1 MRSRIVLTALLCL
14 ILLLFAGCKSRPE
27 SPVVKKGFIDL
38 SSWNFEAHGPVLL
51 AGDWEFH
58 WNGDQKTDYFTLPRL
73 WKGKTANGVELSPHG
88 IGTYRLRLR
97 MPDTDTGRMGVLA
110 AGGLSVCEVAVNGET
125 VAASGR
131 IGRNA
136 DSEGPERHYVIAGP
150 PGSGPISEITLTVS
164 NHHNV
169 RGGMNGPVLLGT
181 ASQIN
186 GHYGHQ
192 RMVTAGLAGA
202 MLCLG
207 ILYVTLYLLR
217 GAGRE
222 NLYFGLFCLF
232 WCMALLFNPTSGFL
246 MAELVPSLPW
256 EWYVNL
262 AVLPYGVTIP
272 LMLMFYLHI
281 FPKPYGGVPVKACWG
296 FGLLYMGYILLT
308 PPNAYDPALFAY
320 AMLGKVVLLYMCACF
335 AVDLYSRKK
344 GVWVLS
350 FGYLA
355 LALAEFDDQLI
366 DMHVVGAS
374 MIQPTCIFIF
384 ILAYAF
390 YLAMRFTHAFNRS
403 EELSGELE
411 ANNVRLLRMDELK
424 DEFLANTT
432 HEMKTP
438 LVGMV
443 GIAESM
449 LAAAGER
456 MSEEDATHLRVI
468 VHSGNR
474 LSKLIDDVLDLSR
487 LRHEDVGLHFGP
499 VNPGTVTRR
508 VLALAR
514 AVQGNDR
521 VELVNR
527 VPGDCTPV
535 LADPDRLEQI
545 LLNLVGNSIKFTDSG
560 SITVSADLVDDKV
573 RISIADTGRGIFATD
588 QKRIFD
594 AYEQGAPHEAGG
606 VGLGLSIARQLVEL
620 HGGKLELDSE
630 PGLGSTFSFLLPV
643 SDEQAPAEK
652 PETPVTGLHI
662 GEAVAPDGH
671 YQVLVVDDE
680 PVNLQVVASIFKI
693 AGITFRTA
701 GNGTE
706 ALSLVEEDEPDMVL
720 LDVMMPDMS
729 GYDVCRKLR
738 RTHPASSLPVVM
750 LTVKNRDEDIVE
762 GFAAGANDYLC
773 KPFSRDELGAR
784 VSTQLKLKEA
794 YAALAENLE
803 LRRELELRAKTE
815 SRLRFLRARL
825 AKILD
830 SLDHA
835 IVGVNQSR
843 EIAFCNRPFAELAC
857 ADADALI
864 GQPLDSLLDRQDG
877 GANQLLK
884 FLDSGAAAGETLSL
898 ENLRIGETPVSL
910 QAGCIEF
917 EEESLTLLAIRPAG
931 SDGESPGLAV
941 PTELLRDLED
951 NRQRVLDLEE
961 AMSTLESGSDADKER
976 VREDIKALDGLLSR
990 IGSNLQPGSD
1000 TRDRRALAAN
1010 VMNLAVECWT
1020 AATHATK
1027 AEMAE
1032 RSGLWNVYMERDGY
1046 SRTQT
1051 LDKYLDRDTLPRKP
1065 RWNQVLATAKYVLAN
1080 CPGDTPRCR
1089 ELERAHAELREAL
1102 QD

>member
-1 MRSRIVLTALLCL
+1 MRSRTALTALLCL
-14 ILLLFAGCKSRPE
+14 TLLFVSGCKPRPE
-27 SPVVKKGFIDL
+27 APVVQGGFIDL
-38 SSWNFEAHGPVLL
+38 SSWNFEAHGPVPL

-58 WNGDQKTDYFTLPRL
+58 WNGDQKTDYFPLPRL

-110 AGGLSVCEVAVNGET
+110 AGGLSVCEVVVNGKT
-125 VAASGR
+125 VAATGEVGSD
-131 IGRNA
+131 A
-136 DSEGPERHYVIAGP
+136 ESEHPERHYVIAESP
-150 PGSGPISEITLTVS
+150 DSGPISEISLTVS
-164 NHHNV
+164 NHRNV
-169 RGGMNGPVLLGT
+169 QGGINGTVLLGT
-181 ASQIN
+181 AQQIH
-186 GHYGHQ
+186 GVYSHQ

-202 MLCLG
+202 MLCLA
-207 ILYVTLYLLR
+207 ILYITLYLLR

-232 WCMALLFNPTSGFL
+232 WCVGLLFNPTAGFL
-246 MAELVPSLPW
+246 MADLVPSLPW

-262 AVLPYGVTIP
+262 AVLPYGMTIP

-281 FPKPYGGVPVKACWG
+281 FPKPYGGVLVKACWMA
-296 FGLLYMGYILLT
+296 GLLYMGYILLT
-308 PPNAYDPALFAY
+308 PPNAYDPVLFIY
-320 AMLGKVVLLYMCACF
+320 AMLGKVALLYMCACF
-335 AVDLYSRKK
+335 AVDLYHRKK

-374 MIQPTCIFIF
+374 LVQPVCIFIF

-390 YLAMRFTHAFNRS
+390 YLALRFTHAFNRS

-411 ANNVRLLRMDELK
+411 ANNVRLVRMDELK

-443 GIAESM
+443 GIAESL

-456 MSEEDATHLRVI
+456 LSDEDASHLRVI

-487 LRHEDVGLHFGP
+487 LRHEDVALRFGP
-499 VNPGTVTRR
+499 VNPGAVARR

-514 AVQGNDR
+514 AVQANDR

-527 VPGDCTPV
+527 VPDDCTPV
-535 LADPDRLEQI
+535 RADADRLEQI

-560 SITVSADLVDDKV
+560 SITVSAEPVDGKV
-573 RISIADTGRGIFATD
+573 KISVADTGRGIFATD

-594 AYEQGAPHEAGG
+594 AYEQGDPHEPGG

-630 PGLGSTFSFLLPV
+630 PGAGSTFSFLLPV
-643 SDEQAPAEK
+643 SDEEAPAEK
-652 PETPVTGLHI
+652 PEAPVSGLQL
-662 GEAVAPDGH
+662 GEAVEPDGH

-680 PVNLQVVASIFKI
+680 PVNLHVVASIFKI
-693 AGITFRTA
+693 AGITFRTTE
-701 GNGTE
+701 NGAE
-706 ALSLVEEDEPDMVL
+706 ALRMVETDNPDMVL

-729 GYDVCRKLR
+729 GYDVCRELR

-784 VSTQLKLKEA
+784 VTTQLKLKEA
-794 YAALAENLE
+794 YGALAENLE

-830 SLDHA
+830 SLGHA
-835 IVGVNQSR
+835 IVGVNRSR
-843 EIAFCNRPFAELAC
+843 EIAFCNQPFAELAG

-864 GQPLDSLLDRQDG
+864 GRPLESLLDRQEN
-877 GANQLLK
+877 GADQLLK
-884 FLDSGAAAGETLSL
+884 FLDSGTPDGETLSL
-898 ENLRIGETPVSL
+898 ENVRIGDAPVSL
-910 QAGCIEF
+910 QAGSIEF

-931 SDGESPGLAV
+931 TGESPGLAV
-941 PTELLRDLED
+941 PTELLQDLEA

-961 AMSTLESGSDADKER
+961 AMSTLESGSDDDKKR

-990 IGSNLQPGSD
+990 IGSNLLSGPG
-1000 TRDRRALAAN
+1000 TQDRRALAAN

-1020 AATHATK
+1020 AGTRTTK

-1051 LDKYLDRDTLPRKP
+1051 LDKYLDKESMPGKP
-1065 RWNQVLATAKYVLAN
+1065 RWNHVLATAKFVLAN
-1080 CPGDTPRCR
+1080 CPEDAPNRL
-1089 ELERAHAELREAL
+1089 ELERAHEELRAAL